1 MKRSAAILLC
11 MVLLLTGCSRSGEDP
26 RPTGETAVPQTETS
40 AAATVP
46 QTTEPQP
53 ERFLLTF
60 VGDCT
65 LGANPHLFGAPL
77 GFPETMGGDYD
88 YPFLNV
94 ESYFSQDDLTFANLE
109 CALTDTGFPV
119 QKAHQFRGKEDYV
132 RILTEHSV
140 EAVSL
145 SNNHSMDYGQ
155 EGYDNTRRALENAGV
170 HYVEKDST
178 CLITT
183 DRGLTVGLYG
193 ALYTYIDEE
202 AMVEA
207 ISQLRDQA
215 DIVIFAPHWGYEK
228 SPHPHEEQ
236 IRLAHA
242 AIDAG
247 ADLVWGHHTHVLQDM
262 EQYKDGLIFYSM
274 GNFCFGGIVSFFDLD
289 SAIWQQEF
297 LKAPDGTVTLGET
310 TIIPVRISSRED
322 INNYQPTPYA
332 VEDPG
337 YQRVMDKIFGQQ
349 DSTLSPG

>member
-1 MKRSAAILLC
+1 MPSQ
-11 MVLLLTGCSRSGEDP
+11 P
-26 RPTGETAVPQTETS
+26 ETQGP
-40 AAATVP
+40 AAAESSVP
-46 QTTEPQP
+46 ETTGP
-53 ERFLLTF
+53 ERFVLTF

-65 LGANPHLFGAPL
+65 LGADPGLFHAEL
-77 GFPETMGGDYD
+77 GFPKTVGQDYD
-88 YPFLNV
+88 YPFRNV
-94 ESYFSQDDLTFANLE
+94 EAYFRQDDLTFANLE
-109 CALTDTGFPV
+109 GPLSDTGHPAEKRFR
-119 QKAHQFRGKEDYV
+119 FRGPEDYV
-132 RILTEHSV
+132 HILSDHSV

-145 SNNHSMDYGQ
+145 SNNHTMDFGPEAYENTCRVLQ
-155 EGYDNTRRALENAGV
+155 EVGIS
-170 HYVEKDST
+170 YVERDKT

-207 ISQLRDQA
+207 ISQLRQQA

-228 SPHPHEEQ
+228 SPHPHAQQ
-236 IRLAHA
+236 IELAHA

-262 EQYKDGLIFYSM
+262 EQYHDGLIFYSM
-274 GNFCFGGIVSFFDLD
+274 GNFCFGGIVSFYDLD

-322 INNYQPTPYA
+322 INNYQPTPYPR
-332 VEDPG
+332 EDPG
-337 YQRVMDKIFGQQ
+337 YDRVLEKVFGKGNQGPVPLPEKIPGQ
-349 DSTLSPG
+349 